1 MDKNIGAQFF
11 TVREYMKSIEDFD
24 STCRKISETGYKL
37 VQISASPLKAA
48 EMREVLDKYNLK
60 AVTTHRGFDDFLKD
74 IDEIIDY
81 NKTLGSDLCG
91 IGMMPAEYGES
102 AETLK
107 EFINKANKI
116 CEILKKEN
124 MYFGYHNHAFEFAK
138 IDGRLIF
145 DYLIEETDPEIFNF
159 IADTYWI
166 QVGGKNPPDIIR
178 RLGKRAMAVHFKDF
192 AVNKQNWTVPEMAE
206 VGKGNLDWD
215 EILKACEDAGTR
227 WALVEQDVCKVSPFE
242 SLKISY
248 DYLTKKGFC

>member
-102 AETLK
+102 AETLRK
-107 EFINKANKI
+107 FINKANKI
-116 CEILKKEN
+116 CEILKR
-124 MYFGYHNHAFEFAK
+124 K
-138 IDGRLIF
+138 ICISDTTIMRL
-145 DYLIEETDPEIFNF
+145 
-159 IADTYWI
+159 
-166 QVGGKNPPDIIR
+166 
-178 RLGKRAMAVHFKDF
+178 
-192 AVNKQNWTVPEMAE
+192 
-206 VGKGNLDWD
+206 NLQ
-215 EILKACEDAGTR
+215 K
-227 WALVEQDVCKVSPFE
+227 
-242 SLKISY
+242 
-248 DYLTKKGFC
+248 